1 MSPVAFV
8 FALALA
14 LAVALAVVLRRLRP
28 DARCVPFALCCN
40 IGAYASYSFFDF
52 PHHECNCIDA

>member
-8 FALALA
+8 FTRAF
-14 LAVALAVVLRRLRP
+14 AVVLRRLRP
-28 DARCVPFALCCN
+28 AARRAPFALCWN
-40 IGAYASYSFFDF
+40 TGAYASYSFLDF